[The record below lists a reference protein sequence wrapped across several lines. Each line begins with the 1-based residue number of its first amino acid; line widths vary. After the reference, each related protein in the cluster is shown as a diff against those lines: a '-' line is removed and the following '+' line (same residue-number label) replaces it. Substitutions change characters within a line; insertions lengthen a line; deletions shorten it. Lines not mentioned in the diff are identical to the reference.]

1 MIYRIKFRLSDQ
13 VNNLEEAQS
22 YLSSDDLT
30 TYLIDDVEDRLKS
43 VITKIEW
50 IQDTDISGYVEL
62 RTNDYLNEE
71 DLDWIRDWVD
81 GQNSDGLGSGYSE
94 QDFANYETTSIR
106 EIENEYEDDS
116 ILETVYEQI
125 SCSIELDGDIELIH
139 Q

>member
-1 MIYRIKFRLSDQ
+1 MIYRIKFRLSDP

-22 YLSSDDLT
+22 YLSSDDMT

-50 IQDTDISGYVEL
+50 IQDTDISGCVEL

-125 SCSIELDGDIELIH
+125 SCSIELDGDLELIS

>member
-1 MIYRIKFRLSDQ
+1 MIYRIKFRLSDP

-22 YLSSDDLT
+22 YLSSDDMT

-106 EIENEYEDDS
+106 EVKNEYEDDF

-125 SCSIELDGDIELIH
+125 SCSIEIDGDFELKS

>member
-1 MIYRIKFRLSDQ
+1 MIYRIKFRLSDP

-22 YLSSDDLT
+22 YLSSDDMT

-62 RTNDYLNEE
+62 QTNDYLNEE
-71 DLDWIRDWVD
+71 DLDWVRDWVD

-125 SCSIELDGDIELIH
+125 SCSIELDGDLELIN

>member
-22 YLSSDDLT
+22 YLSSDDMT

-125 SCSIELDGDIELIH
+125 SCSIELDGDLELIN

>member
-1 MIYRIKFRLSDQ
+1 MIYRIKFRLSDP

-22 YLSSDDLT
+22 YLSSDDMT

-125 SCSIELDGDIELIH
+125 SCSIELDGDLELIN

>member
-1 MIYRIKFRLSDQ
+1 MIYRIKFRLSDP

-22 YLSSDDLT
+22 YLSSDDMT
-30 TYLIDDVEDRLKS
+30 VYLIDDVEDRLKS

-50 IQDTDISGYVEL
+50 IQNTNISGYVEL
-62 RTNDYLNEE
+62 QTNDYLSEE
-71 DLDWIRDWVD
+71 DLDWIRDWID

-125 SCSIELDGDIELIH
+125 SCSIEIDGDFELIS

>member
-1 MIYRIKFRLSDQ
+1 MIYRIKFRLSDP

-22 YLSSDDLT
+22 YLSSDDMT

-81 GQNSDGLGSGYSE
+81 GQNSDGLGSGYSD
-94 QDFANYETTSIR
+94 QDFANYEHVCLK
-106 EIENEYEDDS
+106 EVYNEYEQVMC
-116 ILETVYEQI
+116 II
-125 SCSIELDGDIELIH
+125 SLDGDFELRETI
-139 Q
+139 

>member
-1 MIYRIKFRLSDQ
+1 MIYRIKFRLSDP

-22 YLSSDDLT
+22 YLSSDNMT

-43 VITKIEW
+43 VIMKIEW
-50 IQDTDISGYVEL
+50 IQDTNTSGYVEL
-62 RTNDYLNEE
+62 QTNDYLSEE
-71 DLDWIRDWVD
+71 DLNWIRDWID

-106 EIENEYEDDS
+106 EVENEYEDDS

-125 SCSIELDGDIELIH
+125 SCSIELDGDFELIS